1 MIKHHVKKGLL
12 RIRNTPYGREVVF
25 EPKDDPEYQY
35 RRRFINKKEA
45 AEFFEKCKTEME
57 KA

>member
-1 MIKHHVKKGLL
+1 MIQHRNHRGVL

-25 EPKDDPEYQY
+25 TPNDGYEEY
-35 RRRFINKKEA
+35 RRRFINKQEA

-57 KA
+57 K

>member
-1 MIKHHVKKGLL
+1 MIQHRNHKGLL

-57 KA
+57 K